1 MQNRYAQFGWRKKI
15 DEPGSSFS
23 GWLKEKVTKDM
34 SDTMDKVR
42 DANVK
47 IRKEVKSKIVDKF
60 SEIIKLSKTPDS
72 YICATAIGGY
82 YLNTIDILNQFQ
94 EVIAEI
100 EKEHQDL
107 YDKLEEEHRS
117 AIDSIHSK
125 LEERGKLPAPK
136 KVKAYTENGIIK
148 LAWDWPWSKNK
159 DSRMAGYEKM
169 FPKRVKEF
177 RKALDKE
184 LDDMRR
190 LHAVAGNSFE
200 KMNESIKDRNVGQ
213 WIEDVARYRVAF
225 ETFEIGFVKFY
236 MSHLKPIK
244 DWIDNRRAEN
254 EKKNQIP
261 EEDKTQVF
269 GRSEINEKL
278 NQGEHEQVRDSEI
291 ISDANEPKIELSDEA
306 AVGKKFVNPKLKSVS
321 PEEFSRL
328 VQKDPQ
334 NEIVQKFNKLYRE
347 KITKI
352 ENELKTEKDLVK
364 RKQMLSKLQNEAF
377 VELNEELS
385 KSANNKLSALI
396 KYAQLDNTPG
406 MISEILK
413 LSEKYESIDKAKSSK
428 LLRIAEGLI
437 YGR

>member
-47 IRKEVKSKIVDKF
+47 IRKEVKLKIVDKF

-125 LEERGKLPAPK
+125 LEERGKLPVPK
-136 KVKAYTENGIIK
+136 KVKAYVENGIVK
-148 LAWDWPWSKNK
+148 LAWDWPWSKGK

-169 FPKRVKEF
+169 FPKRVAEF
-177 RKALDKE
+177 KKALGKE

-190 LHAVAGNSFE
+190 LHTIAGEAFE
-200 KMNESIKDRNVGQ
+200 KMNESIKERNVGQ

-236 MSHLKPIK
+236 MNNLKPIK
-244 DWIDNRRAEN
+244 DWIDKRREEN
-254 EKKNQIP
+254 KQYDFKDQSEEVEDRDIISLDDASKPKPLVPPPQPQIKFEKLTIDNVTKQKLPKPVYDKMQELISGDAYVNGKKNITDNITLTP
-261 EEDKTQVF
+261 KDK
-269 GRSEINEKL
+269 SL
-278 NQGEHEQVRDSEI
+278 
-291 ISDANEPKIELSDEA
+291 
-306 AVGKKFVNPKLKSVS
+306 KLKELYQV
-321 PEEFSRL
+321 EVLDKVNEMFS
-328 VQKDPQ
+328 
-334 NEIVQKFNKLYRE
+334 NSI
-347 KITKI
+347 
-352 ENELKTEKDLVK
+352 
-364 RKQMLSKLQNEAF
+364 
-377 VELNEELS
+377 
-385 KSANNKLSALI
+385 KSANNKLSTLI

-413 LSEKYESIDKAKSSK
+413 LSEKYESIDKTKSTK
-428 LLRIAEGLI
+428 LLKIAEGLI